1 MKIAVFP
8 GSFDPFTLAHKDLV
22 DRALSLFD
30 MIYIAIGVN
39 TAKKGLMTYEDRK
52 AAIQE
57 LYSNNPKIVV
67 DTFTGLTVDFC
78 KKVNAKYILR
88 GLRNSKD
95 LEFENPI
102 AQNNLIL
109 APDIETFF
117 LMSRSGTAHIS
128 STIVR
133 DILIN
138 GGPVDALVPVEVL
151 KFIK

>member
-22 DRALSLFD
+22 NRALSLFD

>member
-1 MKIAVFP
+1 
-8 GSFDPFTLAHKDLV
+8 
-22 DRALSLFD
+22 
-30 MIYIAIGVN
+30 
-39 TAKKGLMTYEDRK
+39 MTYEDRK

-138 GGPVDALVPVEVL
+138 GGPVDALVRVEVL

>member
-78 KKVNAKYILR
+78 KKVNA
-88 GLRNSKD
+88 
-95 LEFENPI
+95 
-102 AQNNLIL
+102 
-109 APDIETFF
+109 
-117 LMSRSGTAHIS
+117 
-128 STIVR
+128 
-133 DILIN
+133 
-138 GGPVDALVPVEVL
+138 
-151 KFIK
+151 